1 MKKHTNSIWT
11 PANVVTLVR
20 VVLMPVWLLVAEAA
34 RVDEVLYEG
43 SAVAW
48 VSFFLYAAIALT
60 DKLDG
65 YLARSRGEVTNFGKF
80 LDPIADKLCVTCA
93 MLYLLELGL
102 VPSGYV
108 LLILAREFLVSGL
121 RMVLASEGTVVAA
134 SNLGKWKTAVTMLSV
149 GGYLL
154 AVTLPASAFAT
165 TIMTVSDVLMVAAVI
180 LTAWSGIDYLIKAWP
195 TVAGT
200 R

>member
-1 MKKHTNSIWT
+1 
-11 PANVVTLVR
+11 
-20 VVLMPVWLLVAEAA
+20 MPVWLLVAEYA
-34 RVDEVLYEG
+34 RTGEMLNTGSSIAWASFILYT
-43 SAVAW
+43 
-48 VSFFLYAAIALT
+48 LIALT

-65 YLARSRGEVTNFGKF
+65 YLARSRQEVTTFGKF

-102 VPSGYV
+102 VPSAYV

-134 SNLGKWKTAVTMLSV
+134 SNLGKWKTAVTMLSI
-149 GGYLL
+149 GGYLF
-154 AVTLPASAFAT
+154 AVTLPASAFASTIT
-165 TIMTVSDVLMVAAVI
+165 TISDVLMVAAVI
-180 LTAWSGIDYLIKAWP
+180 LTAWSGIDYLVKAWP

>member
-134 SNLGKWKTAVTMLSV
+134 SNLGKWKTAVTMLSI

-154 AVTLPASAFAT
+154 AVTLSASAFAT
-165 TIMTVSDVLMVAAVI
+165 TIMTVSDALMVAAVI